1 MTIPY
6 TCPRCT
12 VMLDLA
18 PHIAETGARACP
30 RCKGVFVEDVRTF
43 REIETVARP
52 TLLEIRRIPDE
63 DAQQKALVC
72 PRCSTT
78 APPMQKASS
87 ERDRKVTIDVCVNC
101 GGCWLD
107 GGEVDAIQKESLPKF
122 LATVGRWLTE
132 A

>member
-18 PHIAETGARACP
+18 PHVAETGARSCP
-30 RCKGVFVEDVRTF
+30 RCKGVFVEDVRTY
-43 REIETVARP
+43 REIEAVARP
-52 TLLEIRRIPDE
+52 TLIEMRRIPD
-63 DAQQKALVC
+63 DATQQAPLVC

-78 APPMQKASS
+78 APPMHKGVS
-87 ERDRKVTIDVCVNC
+87 ERDRKVVVDVCVKC

-107 GGEVDAIQKESLPKF
+107 GGELDAIQKESLPKF
-122 LATVGRWLTE
+122 LATVGRWLSET
-132 A
+132 